1 MKLSERLEQLD
12 QDKKRPTRATTRTAT
27 TRTATTRSA
36 TTRKPA
42 AAAPAA
48 VPTPRR
54 SERAAAGTK
63 EAPARR
69 FDDLKR
75 VVKDQVVQELG
86 SRLASIEDLSGEV
99 SRALEA
105 AIGRNGARMS
115 PEDRARLVADVTS
128 DMLGYG
134 PLDALL
140 RDPSVD
146 EIMCNGYADVYVERR
161 GRIEKVATA
170 FDDEAHLRQVIQRI
184 VSGVGRRVDEGS
196 PMVDARLPDG
206 SRVNAILPPLSV
218 RGPVMTIR
226 KFAERPFTITDLV
239 ANRSVTM
246 DAGVFLEAA
255 VRGKLNILIAGGT
268 GSGKTTLL
276 NVVGGFV
283 PDDERVITIE
293 DAAELQLPQNH
304 VVTLESRPA
313 NAEGRG
319 EVAIRDLVRN
329 ALRMR
334 PDRIVVGEVRGAE
347 ALDMLQAMNTGHEGS
362 LTTVHANSPR
372 DVISRLETMVLMAGF
387 DLPVRAIREQV
398 ASAVDLIVQTDR
410 LSDGS
415 RRVVAITEVQGTEG
429 DIVTLQDIF
438 TYKAGPAGKEG
449 EGELVATGLRP
460 RKMEALARS
469 GVDLPP
475 RLFVRPTAPA
485 VAAAARSKRATR

>member
-1 MKLSERLEQLD
+1 VKLSERLDQLEQD
-12 QDKKRPTRATTRTAT
+12 TARKPTRATG
-27 TRTATTRSA
+27 TRS
-36 TTRKPA
+36 TA
-42 AAAPAA
+42 AKKAAP
-48 VPTPRR
+48 VPAPRR
-54 SERAAAGTK
+54 SERSAPAKDAP
-63 EAPARR
+63 APARR
-69 FDDLKR
+69 YDDLKKI
-75 VVKDQVVQELG
+75 VKDEVVQDLG
-86 SRLASIEDLSGEV
+86 SRLASIEDVVGEV
-99 SRALEA
+99 TKALEA
-105 AIGRNGARMS
+105 AISRNGAKMS
-115 PEDRARLVADVTS
+115 VEDRTRLVDDVTS
-128 DMLGYG
+128 NMLGYG
-134 PLDALL
+134 PLDPLL
-140 RDPSVD
+140 RDPSID
-146 EIMCNGYADVYVERR
+146 EIMCNGFDSIYVERR
-161 GRIEKVATA
+161 GRIEKVDTS
-170 FDDEAHLRQVIQRI
+170 FDDDSHLRQVIQRI

-206 SRVNAILPPLSV
+206 SRVNAILPPLAV

-226 KFAERPFTITDLV
+226 KFSERPFTITDLV
-239 ANRSVTM
+239 ANRSITM

-255 VRGKLNILIAGGT
+255 VRGKLNVLIAGGT

-276 NVVGGFV
+276 NVVGGFI
-283 PDDERVITIE
+283 PDGERVITIE
-293 DAAELQLPQNH
+293 DAAELQLPQHH

-362 LTTVHANSPR
+362 LTTVHANTPR

-398 ASAVDLIVQTDR
+398 ASAVDLIVQTER

-429 DIVTLQDIF
+429 DIVTLQDLF
-438 TYKAGPAGKEG
+438 SYKAGPPGKEG
-449 EGELVATGLRP
+449 DGELVATGLRP

-469 GVDLPP
+469 GVDLPA
-475 RLFVRPTAPA
+475 RLFVRPTAP
-485 VAAAARSKRATR
+485 VAPARRPRTPK